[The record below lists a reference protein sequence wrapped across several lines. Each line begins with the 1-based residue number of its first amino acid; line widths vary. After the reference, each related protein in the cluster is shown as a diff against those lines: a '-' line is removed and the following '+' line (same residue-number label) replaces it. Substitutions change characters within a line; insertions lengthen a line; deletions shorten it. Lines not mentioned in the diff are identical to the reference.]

1 MARAFIKSVLLAS
14 EDFIRNLF
22 IISVLCSKVGCVCAM
37 HQNKKKK
44 TKIDL
49 HALLNYKTKG
59 IKPAFNRLQKATSK
73 PKYLQAKL
81 VLAEK
86 MVRSF
91 LSNKWSFSNFS
102 NYQVQDIPTELYL
115 LTPEYIY

>member
-22 IISVLCSKVGCVCAM
+22 IISGLCWLRLCNAPE
-37 HQNKKKK
+37 QKKK

-73 PKYLQAKL
+73 PKYVQAKL

-91 LSNKWSFSNFS
+91 LSNKWSFSYFS
-102 NYQVQDIPTELYL
+102 NYQVQDIPTQVDHF
-115 LTPEYIY
+115 

>member
-49 HALLNYKTKG
+49 HALLNYETKG

-73 PKYLQAKL
+73 PKYVQAKL

-91 LSNKWSFSNFS
+91 YQPRSGRSWVSVGSVDFYFFGLFFLVTSF
-102 NYQVQDIPTELYL
+102 
-115 LTPEYIY
+115 